1 MTPPRRY
8 DSGTD
13 GPLISAYLDGEL
25 DPGQRVLVEHWLQHD
40 ARARREL
47 EQLRELEVFTGHLQ
61 LAEPPPESWERF
73 GERVLH
79 RGERRFGWVLML
91 LGLVVVAGYVLLR
104 LGALLITA
112 ALPLLVRLGVLAVAV
127 GLLVLLGS
135 VVRER
140 FFTRKRDRYD
150 DVVR

>member
-8 DSGTD
+8 DPATD

-25 DPGQRVLVEHWLQHD
+25 DPDQRTLVERWLRDDVH
-40 ARARREL
+40 ARREL
-47 EQLRELEVFTGHLQ
+47 EQLQELEAFTGHLE
-61 LAEPPPESWERF
+61 LREPPREAWERF
-73 GERVLH
+73 HQRVYH
-79 RGERRFGWVLML
+79 RGERRFGWLLLL
-91 LGLVVVAGYVLLR
+91 LGLAVVAGYVLLR

-112 ALPLLVRLGVLAVAV
+112 ALPLLARLGVLAVAV
-127 GLLVLLGS
+127 GLLMLLVS
-135 VVRER
+135 VMRER